1 MNTHITISDEEFGEI
16 AQFLSGELKEP
27 ALSAFRENLTR
38 EADLSDKVEV
48 VRLTLLG
55 IKEAA
60 LSDDLKKWRL
70 AGGETVIKRISSN
83 RKWLFATLAGVAAML
98 VLILTFMWM
107 KGKFRNN
114 DEKLFSRFYHAD
126 AGLITSMGVSDS
138 YDFDVAMIDYKSGN
152 YTSAIAKWEGLLR
165 SNEGNDTLNYFL
177 GSSYLAMDKPKQAA
191 IYFEKVIHA
200 GGGVFI
206 NDGHWYLGLALLK
219 EGDKAAAIRHI
230 EMSQNSQKEKLLKE
244 LRK

>member
-16 AQFLSGELKEP
+16 EQFLKGELKEP
-27 ALSAFRENLTR
+27 ALSAFLSNLTHGQGM
-38 EADLSDKVEV
+38 ADKVEV

-60 LSDDLKKWRL
+60 LSEDLKKLRL
-70 AGGETVIKRISSN
+70 AGSETVIRRISSN
-83 RKWLFATLAGVAAML
+83 RKWIFTTFAGIAAML
-98 VLILTFMWM
+98 VLILVYMLMTGTF
-107 KGKFRNN
+107 RSN
-114 DEKLFSRFYHAD
+114 DEKLFSRYYHAD
-126 AGLITSMGVSDS
+126 AGLITSMGVSEN

-152 YTSAIAKWEGLLR
+152 YTSAIKKWTTLLR
-165 SNEGNDTLNYFL
+165 GNENNDTLNYFI
-177 GSSYLAMDKPKQAA
+177 GSSYLAVNKPKQAVA
-191 IYFEKVIHA
+191 YFEKVIHA
-200 GGGVFI
+200 GRGVFV

-230 EMSQNSQKEKLLKE
+230 EMSQHSQKEKLLKE